1 MSPNNSGD
9 LHFAPNNYLLANPQ
23 SPPTIDGS
31 HMYEHVKEGKADFTY
46 VKGPESHNV
55 RHA

>member
-1 MSPNNSGD
+1 MSPNNKEE

-31 HMYEHVKEGKADFTY
+31 HMYEPVKEGKADFTY
-46 VKGPESHNV
+46 VKGP
-55 RHA
+55 